1 MGFDDL
7 VNKGKDALNSEQG
20 EQHSDQA
27 IQGAGDGFD
36 TMTGGK
42 FAEHTDRAQQHA
54 DGFVGQQDA
63 QDARGQQQQQ

>member
-7 VNKGKDALNSEQG
+7 VNKGKDALNNEQG

-36 TMTGGK
+36 KVTGGK
-42 FAEHTDRAQQHA
+42 FAEHTDRAQEGA
-54 DGFVGQQDA
+54 DGFLGQADPQTQQD
-63 QDARGQQQQQ
+63 QQQ